1 MTSIRQ
7 VDAFPAPPPRPL
19 PAVLPVLLLALLLPC
34 ALTGCGARDEGAGAR
49 RPPASAVKASDVN
62 PVARDRV
69 ADGGV
74 LRWGLNEYPSNWNLN
89 HIDGNL
95 TTVKKVVDALMPS
108 PFRSDAKGQIAPN
121 ADYLT
126 RGRVTSA
133 GPRQVV
139 TLTLDPRARWSDGT
153 PITWEDYRAQ
163 WQAMSG
169 RDGDY
174 RVASTTGY
182 QDIEKVTRGRDDH
195 QVVVTFAKPF
205 GDWQSLFAPL
215 YPRTTN
221 ATPEAFN
228 NAWLNRI
235 PVTAGPFRFVSFD
248 PTAKTVTLAR
258 DDRWWGDRAKLDRII
273 YSSLE
278 SDALV
283 GAFSNGELDTFDIAP
298 SAPDYA
304 RAKATPGAVVR
315 QAAGPDFRHVTMNG
329 ESAALSDPRV
339 RRAVAMGIDRQ
350 AIAQSDLQ
358 GLDWPIV
365 LLNNH
370 FFMNTQE
377 GYRDNAGETGRHDPA
392 AAARELDAAG
402 WRLEGRTRRKDGR
415 ELTLR
420 FVVPSGL
427 QITKSEAELV
437 QDMLARI
444 GVGVTLQSVPTDDYF
459 TKYVIPG
466 NYDITAFAY
475 VGTPYPVSS
484 AYGQYAD
491 ATRRADGTRQWNAN
505 LGRIGSPRIDAA
517 MNRATADLDPAEA
530 VADTNAADRLIW
542 QAVNVVTLYQRP
554 QNVAVKDTLAN
565 FGARGFLDL
574 RYQDI
579 GFLR

>member
-1 MTSIRQ
+1 MTSIRRP
-7 VDAFPAPPPRPL
+7 DAFPVPL
-19 PAVLPVLLLALLLPC
+19 SRAVLVLVLLLPPILA
-34 ALTGCGARDEGAGAR
+34 GCGDRDGAGAQGR
-49 RPPASAVKASDVN
+49 PASAVRAYDVN
-62 PVARDRV
+62 PAARERV

-89 HIDGNL
+89 HVDGNL
-95 TTVKKVVDALMPS
+95 ATVKKVVDALMPS
-108 PFRSDAKGQIAPN
+108 PFRSDAKGQISPN
-121 ADYLT
+121 TDYLT
-126 RGRVTSA
+126 RARVTSA
-133 GPRQVV
+133 GSRQVV

-169 RDGDY
+169 RDGEY

-182 QDIEKVTRGRDDH
+182 QDIEKVTRGEDDH
-195 QVVVTFAKPF
+195 QVVMTFAKPF
-205 GDWQSLFAPL
+205 GDWQSLFTPL

-221 ATPEAFN
+221 ATAGAFN
-228 NAWLNRI
+228 GAWLNRI

-273 YSSLE
+273 YRSLE
-278 SDALV
+278 GDALV

-304 RAKATPGAVVR
+304 RAKATPGAIVR
-315 QAAGPDFRHVTMNG
+315 QAAGPDFRHITMNG
-329 ESAALSDPRV
+329 ESAVLSDVRV

-377 GYRDNAGETGRHDPA
+377 GYRDNAGVVGRYDPA
-392 AAARELDAAG
+392 GAARELDAAG

-420 FVVPSGL
+420 FVLPSGL
-427 QITKSEAELV
+427 QLTKSEAELV

-444 GVGVTLQSVPTDDYF
+444 GVGVTLQSVPADDYF
-459 TKYVIPG
+459 TRYVIPG

-475 VGTPYPVSS
+475 AGTPFPVSS

-491 ATRRADGTRQWNAN
+491 AVRRADGTRQWNAN

-517 MNRATADLDPAEA
+517 MNRATADLDDAEA

-565 FGARGFLDL
+565 FGARGFHNL

-579 GFLR
+579 GYLR